1 MSNLSLS
8 DLIFLAKQ
16 SDNVIIANWLKDLEK
31 LINKTPND
39 GELGGK
45 IRRL

>member
-8 DLIFLAKQ
+8 DIIFLAKQ
-16 SDNVIIANWLKDLEK
+16 SDNVIIANWLKDLEE

-39 GELGGK
+39 FDLGEK
-45 IRRL
+45 IRKI